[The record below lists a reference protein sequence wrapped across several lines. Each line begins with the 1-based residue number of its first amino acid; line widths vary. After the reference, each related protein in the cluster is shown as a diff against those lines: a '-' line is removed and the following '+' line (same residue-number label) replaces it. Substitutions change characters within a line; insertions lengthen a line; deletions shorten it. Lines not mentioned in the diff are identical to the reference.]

1 MKNTQELNMMHNLYM
16 IACKWSYRDWR
27 TEGYPYKCPTHY
39 NLGGTPLNS
48 AIISAMQ
55 IVPEFK
61 NSRGIQKVH
70 TVFLTDGSS
79 NDVRKFVMFKRDE
92 KWIKG

>member
-1 MKNTQELNMMHNLYM
+1 MASQWT
-16 IACKWSYRDWR
+16 YRDWR
-27 TEGYPYKCPTHY
+27 TDGYPYKCPTHY

-79 NDVRKFVMFKRDE
+79 NDVRKFVMFKNEMKSGLRVMRVLVILGE
-92 KWIKG
+92 KQ

>member
-1 MKNTQELNMMHNLYM
+1 MMVIHINV
-16 IACKWSYRDWR
+16 
-27 TEGYPYKCPTHY
+27 PTHY

-61 NSRGIQKVH
+61 KFKRYSESSYY
-70 TVFLTDGSS
+70 FLTDGSS
-79 NDVRKFVMFKRDE
+79 NVLRKFVMFKE
-92 KWIKG
+92 MMFGQKL